1 MQWNEAFPFE
11 FQKKSMETETTT
23 WSGFSNCG
31 KATVGQILVPE
42 EIYKP
47 NTAGLWIWV
56 NHLSKVTLERKIITK
71 VQQVHQFHWNMLASE
86 KVWDM
91 IQVCCS
97 TDLIT
102 VFKKTTT
109 WIALQADQ
117 IFSVN
122 IWYFY
127 FLNFGCGFWGS
138 FSMWFS
144 EAPASP

>member
-31 KATVGQILVPE
+31 KATVGQILVSE
-42 EIYKP
+42 EI

-127 FLNFGCGFWGS
+127 FLNCGCGFWGS